1 MLLFKDIAYSFKIPN
16 ISFSTVL
23 IVYIYFVI
31 NEIGVFFN
39 FIVKL
44 YNV

>member
-16 ISFSTVL
+16 ISFLTVL

-31 NEIGVFFN
+31 NENRCFFQ
-39 FIVKL
+39 F
-44 YNV
+44 YR